1 LGRKVWVKHMP
12 DAPLFID
19 AKAWERIERAY
30 GGLLEA
36 READTKTKQRVV
48 IGALI
53 YAKREHTYQIDTA
66 SFMLTSENW
75 IPLEGIHE
83 VDLIEALTQQRRRF
97 MKPLRYD
104 ARSAASFPNVLLLDT
119 GAKATPLHVVSAALD
134 AHDHAAKEK
143 ALKALGDTAW
153 VWDTG
158 KPMPP
163 LPEIAPPRVSAAPPA
178 ALTEV

>member
-1 LGRKVWVKHMP
+1 MP

-30 GGLLEA
+30 GSLLESQD
-36 READTKTKQRVV
+36 ADTKTKQRVV
-48 IGALI
+48 ICALI

-66 SFMLTSENW
+66 SFMLTTEHW
-75 IPLEGIHE
+75 IPIEGTHE

-119 GAKATPLHVVSAALD
+119 GAKPTPLHVVSASLGPQD
-134 AHDHAAKEK
+134 RAAKEK

-153 VWDTG
+153 VWNTD
-158 KPMPP
+158 KKMPP
-163 LPEIAPPRVSAAPPA
+163 LPEA
-178 ALTEV
+178 ALRTNEKSAHTPPHATDPQKSSAY